1 MGSFSKMSTTET
13 KMLKK
18 FVQPKNGFIN
28 LSPRSSSVPPSEYR
42 ESPSVSGRSGVP
54 SKSMATIPKSMAPS
68 APTRAQGLEYSN
80 VQEEPDL
87 ESQEKRSAGSN
98 KVLLW
103 SIFLGV
109 AALAIILVCVF
120 CGGSKKFSLE
130 QAQKD
135 VLGGIDSIPSKK
147 ADAGRKLHLKGLFKS
162 YFEGLKLYEKA
173 LFKERE
179 VKSVKLIFGPKGKQP
194 VLDVNNKNAFWEF
207 AMKMKETS
215 FTVDDELKVT
225 FHFTDGKKVMV
236 PTASVRN
243 MLTYADVVKEGLA
256 KRKQKK
262 TTEKLLKIV
271 SNATEKK

>member
-1 MGSFSKMSTTET
+1 MSTTET

-54 SKSMATIPKSMAPS
+54 SKSMAPS

-80 VQEEPDL
+80 VQEELDL

-98 KVLLW
+98 KILLW